1 MHLALIQTGD
11 RRLAEA
17 SPHDNLW
24 GIGLSACDPR
34 ASSTDSWCGQ
44 NLLGQAL
51 EHAREILRRDITA
64 SLSNPPPDT
73 PVPRDDT
80 GDTVFEVDPVTHLRL
95 DTDSPFASTQMT
107 ALSAFTYW
115 VPEDH
120 APEVLLAQE
129 SRIDAP
135 LVPEQGPDLISG
147 VVTMDDATFT
157 TLLSLHSGVSTTSR
171 FNCRALLDTGSPQ
184 SFIHQGAFDQ
194 MVATGAA
201 DASCVR
207 STTPRTWSGF
217 GSRQLLSTHRQARMT
232 IQFNHNGSPSASLAV
247 WMYIVPNET
256 MRCPLLL
263 VRDSWMRFHSR
274 SYQTFS
280 PQPDG
285 RILGEFTLSLCDEN
299 LGSAA
304 AYIRDRE
311 SSDTAYHL
319 VYDGLGVSL
328 TDSPQLIPVNLVR
341 LDGSPALTGHYMVDL
356 LPAHDDSNPSERF
369 VSSGRQ
375 LIPLTGYQDLE
386 PGDIIGTASSPL
398 LRVPLEALTPHNL
411 PTDVSALTKSPTTP
425 ASQTAPALTTALD
438 SPNEPRPE
446 LLHRL
451 DHNQRKSFLRLW
463 NTVPP
468 HIRRIDFALDAAGWD
483 SPAIDALSETLAAYA
498 DVFSS
503 SKLDYGEC
511 SLRPFEIKVPPGT
524 QPIQS
529 RPYRLN
535 PVLSKQVD
543 TILDSY
549 LAAGLIQYSAST
561 WSSPLVCVPKKS
573 GGIRITV
580 NYQKLNKVA
589 EIPQTAIPRV
599 DEVLDTLGGGSIFSM
614 VDLFS
619 GFTQLTIHPDT
630 IPLTAFCTPNGLYE
644 WLRMPQGA
652 AGAPAWFVWV
662 MRLVTAGLNNIRMY
676 LDDAIGSDDCPLHHV
691 TTLAAFFARLRL
703 HQLKLSPDKSR
714 IGAARVD
721 FLGHIISADGVRPN
735 DDRVAALT
743 RMPMPSDIKQL
754 RSLLGG
760 LSYYR
765 KFLPNMARLIRPITV
780 LLKKGAAFD
789 FTSAMEDTVRALL
802 AELAAPP
809 ILVFPDWD
817 AVIDAS
823 RPFRLH
829 CDASTAGLGATLEQ
843 EQPDGSVRLI
853 VYISRATLDN
863 EQNWT
868 HMELEAGCVVRSI
881 RRLRHYLFGVY
892 FLVFTDHQCLQ
903 QICKIGETK
912 PRIQRW
918 MEFLSAYNFHL
929 SYRRGQ
935 ENANADFLPR
945 LPLPPIAEDISGAFA
960 LTDPDDLGVYLIRAC
975 GFTTP
980 TCPVPGVGL
989 VG

>member
-1 MHLALIQTGD
+1 MMASKARLFGDDAALSAILATNDPREQKRLGRHVRLFDPELWRSECEHIVLHGNLAKFSQNEEMHLALIQTGD

-17 SPHDNLW
+17 CPHDALW
-24 GIGLSACDPR
+24 GIGLSAHDPR
-34 ASSTDSWCGQ
+34 ASSPDSWCGQ

-51 EHAREILRRDITA
+51 ENAREILRRNIPVPPQ
-64 SLSNPPPDT
+64 NPTPET
-73 PVPRDDT
+73 PVPCAA

-95 DTDSPFASTQMT
+95 ETDPLPANTQMATLLAYT
-107 ALSAFTYW
+107 AS
-115 VPEDH
+115 VPDDH

-129 SRIDAP
+129 QRFDA
-135 LVPEQGPDLISG
+135 LLIPEQGPDLIGG

-157 TLLSLHSGVSTTSR
+157 TLLSLHSGVSATSR
-171 FNCRALLDTGSPQ
+171 FNCCALLDTGSPQ

-194 MVATGAA
+194 RVASGAA

-217 GSRQLLSTHRQARMT
+217 GSRQLLSTNQQARMT
-232 IQFNHNGSPSASLAV
+232 VQFHHNGTASASLAV

-263 VRDSWMRFHSR
+263 GRDSWMRFHSR
-274 SYQTFS
+274 SYQTL
-280 PQPDG
+280 PPHPDG
-285 RILGEFTLSLCDEN
+285 RTFGELSLSPCGDN

-304 AYIRDRE
+304 AYIRNHE
-311 SSDTAYHL
+311 APANAYNL

-328 TDSPQLIPVNLVR
+328 TDTPQLIPVNLVR
-341 LDGSPALTGHYMVDL
+341 LDGSPALTGHYMVDI
-356 LPAHDDSNPSERF
+356 LPVNADSKPLERF
-369 VSSGRQ
+369 VSSGQQ

-386 PGDIIGTASSPL
+386 PGDVLGTASSPL
-398 LRVPLEALTPHNL
+398 LRVPLEILSFHDALA
-411 PTDVSALTKSPTTP
+411 DVSALAESPTSPQPVPPPHVT
-425 ASQTAPALTTALD
+425 SD
-438 SPNEPRPE
+438 SPDAPPPE
-446 LLHRL
+446 LLDRL
-451 DHNQRKSFLRLW
+451 DSSQRESFLRLW
-463 NTVPP
+463 HTVPP

-483 SPAIDALSETLAAYA
+483 PAALDALSTTLTTYA

-535 PVLSKQVD
+535 PVLSKQAD
-543 TILDSY
+543 AILDSY
-549 LAAGLIQYSAST
+549 LAAGLIQHST
-561 WSSPLVCVPKKS
+561 SPWSSPLVCVPKKS

-580 NYQKLNKVA
+580 NYQKLNKVN
-589 EIPQTAIPRV
+589 EIPKISIPRV
-599 DEVLDTLGGGSIFSM
+599 DEVLDTLCGGSVFS
-614 VDLFS
+614 VFDLFS
-619 GFTQLTIHPDT
+619 GFTQLTIQPDT
-630 IPLTAFCTPNGLYE
+630 ISLTAFCTPNGLYE

-652 AGAPAWFVWV
+652 AGAPAWFVSV
-662 MRLVTAGLNNIRMY
+662 MRLVTAGLDNIRMY
-676 LDDAIGSDDCPLHHV
+676 LDDAIGSDDSPIHHV
-691 TTLAAFFARLRL
+691 ATLATFFARLRL
-703 HQLKLSPDKSR
+703 HSLKLSPDKSR

-721 FLGHIISADGVRPN
+721 FLGHVISADGVRPN

-743 RMPMPSDIKQL
+743 RMSMPTDIKQL

-765 KFLPNMARLIRPITV
+765 KFLPNMAHHIRPITA
-780 LLKKGAAFD
+780 LLTKGAAFD
-789 FTSAMEDTVRALL
+789 FTSTMEDTVRALL

-817 AVIDAS
+817 AVIDTS

-843 EQPDGSVRLI
+843 EQPNGSIRPI

-868 HMELEAGCVVRSI
+868 PMELEAGCVV
-881 RRLRHYLFGVY
+881 
-892 FLVFTDHQCLQ
+892 
-903 QICKIGETK
+903 
-912 PRIQRW
+912 
-918 MEFLSAYNFHL
+918 
-929 SYRRGQ
+929 
-935 ENANADFLPR
+935 
-945 LPLPPIAEDISGAFA
+945 
-960 LTDPDDLGVYLIRAC
+960 
-975 GFTTP
+975 
-980 TCPVPGVGL
+980 
-989 VG
+989 